1 MSERERVLAE
11 INEITSDVHAFMC
24 NQDYSIDEI
33 LTFALERIEDFTF
46 DEETQ
51 KTLEDLLWDTS
62 LEEKTKQL
70 IQLILTSYI
79 ANQEENLKK
88 GRGWA

>member
-1 MSERERVLAE
+1 
-11 INEITSDVHAFMC
+11 MC
-24 NQDYSIDEI
+24 NQDYSTDEI

-62 LEEKTKQL
+62 LDEKTKQL
-70 IQLILTSYI
+70 I
-79 ANQEENLKK
+79 
-88 GRGWA
+88 